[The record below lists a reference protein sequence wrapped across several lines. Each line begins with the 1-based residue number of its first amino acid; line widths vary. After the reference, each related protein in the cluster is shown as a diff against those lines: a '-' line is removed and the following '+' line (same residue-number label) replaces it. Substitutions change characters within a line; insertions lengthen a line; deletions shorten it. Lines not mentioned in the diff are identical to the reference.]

1 MPAAIAFATTPEE
14 VARCYAVMRELRPK
28 LESEAAF
35 VALVQRQQAEGYRLA
50 WLEHEGEVVSLA
62 GFRVQQMLSSGLT
75 LYVDDLVTGAAFRSK
90 GHGKAMLEWLVAHA
104 RELGC
109 ETFSLDSGTH
119 RTEAHAFYFREG
131 MRVNSFHFAKALK

>member
-1 MPAAIAFATTPEE
+1 
-14 VARCYAVMRELRPK
+14 MRELRPK

-90 GHGKAMLEWLVAHA
+90 GHGKAMLDWLVAQPVRLSA
-104 RELGC
+104 RRSRWTQG
-109 ETFSLDSGTH
+109 
-119 RTEAHAFYFREG
+119 RTGLRR
-131 MRVNSFHFAKALK
+131 MRFTS